1 MGLVLLVP
9 NINSVTLA
17 LNHVR
22 NLTESRVGLRN
33 HVGIVD
39 SEAKDS
45 DEGVAVATGGL
56 VKAGPR
62 TAYDQVQEVTTILL

>member
-1 MGLVLLVP
+1 M
-9 NINSVTLA
+9 
-17 LNHVR
+17 
-22 NLTESRVGLRN
+22 
-33 HVGIVD
+33 GIVD